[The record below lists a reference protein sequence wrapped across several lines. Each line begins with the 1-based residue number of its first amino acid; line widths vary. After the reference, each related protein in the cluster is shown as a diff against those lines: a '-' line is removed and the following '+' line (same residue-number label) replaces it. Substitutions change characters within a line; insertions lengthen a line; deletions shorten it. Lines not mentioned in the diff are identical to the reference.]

1 MTPLQSP
8 NSSIIKIKDIKRS
21 FRLGTQTIDVLK
33 GISLDI
39 KKGEFVALMG
49 PSGSGKSTLLNILG
63 LLDVPTSGSYMLD
76 EENVEKLSSDN
87 LADIRNKKLGF
98 IFQSFNLIPKV
109 SALDNVVLPSI
120 FYVKEETDKAVQ
132 LLTKLGLED
141 RLDHLPNEL
150 SGGQKQKVAIARS
163 LINSPEILFAD
174 EPTGNLD
181 SKSGDEVLEIILNLN
196 KKDGKTIVMV
206 THDDSISAMADRVV
220 HIKDGYLV
228 NGL

>member
-1 MTPLQSP
+1 MTLSRSQNNPIVST
-8 NSSIIKIKDIKRS
+8 KDIKRA
-21 FRLGTQTIDVLK
+21 FKLGDQTIEILK
-33 GISLDI
+33 GISLEI

-63 LLDVPTSGSYMLD
+63 LLDIPTSGEYTLD
-76 EENVEKLSSDN
+76 KKNVEKLSSDD
-87 LADIRNKKLGF
+87 LADIRNRKLGF
-98 IFQSFNLIPKV
+98 IFQSFNLLPKV

-120 FYVKEETDKAVQ
+120 FRDEEEIEKATE

-150 SGGQKQKVAIARS
+150 SGGQRQRVAIARA

-181 SKSGDEVLEIILNLN
+181 SKSGEEVMEIILELN
-196 KKDGKTIVMV
+196 KKEGKTIIMV
-206 THDDSISAMADRVV
+206 THDDNISELADRTIY
-220 HIKDGYLV
+220 IKDGYVVENL
-228 NGL
+228 